1 VVVLVAVALIAGLLS
16 GVKALTVVSRS
27 GQATAARYST
37 ATVTRGTLEVTVGG
51 TGTLAPRVRQ
61 DAVSSSSGT
70 VESVAVKAG
79 DTVKKGQ
86 VLLRLSND
94 NLADQV
100 AQARLE
106 LRLAEIDLE
115 EATGPRESLATE
127 ADIAAAR
134 AALEGARVAVEQARR
149 NVEDLT
155 ARAPFAGTVS
165 DISVR
170 PGDTVSPGAPLF
182 NVFTPDALRA
192 VLSVPENLID
202 EIALG
207 DELTVNV
214 RAISRDLDGRVTAI
228 SAQGTSGKGGV
239 TYSVT
244 VTLEESDPDARGGMT
259 ASAALE
265 VDSSWPG
272 LTTRVTGYLAYDRFQ
287 TVTTATGGEV
297 VAVHV
302 SEGEEV
308 EADQVIV
315 VLESDE
321 AEAAL
326 TRAEA
331 DLLKAE
337 QALAELLDPGPP
349 AMTQA
354 QIEKLRL
361 RYEQAALQLATL
373 ERQLAELTV
382 TAELDGTVADVFV
395 VPGETV
401 SPGQRLVSVVDLS
414 EVTAVITVD
423 ELEVSGLD
431 PGRPATVRI
440 DAFPDESFSGYVE
453 SVSLE
458 GVPRDGVTSYE
469 ARIRLSGDPR
479 MRAGM
484 SVSATVVVARR
495 ENVLLVPVEAVYGA
509 GREAV
514 VQVLAD
520 GTPVAR
526 EVTAGLS
533 NSIFTEI
540 IEGLEEGEVVV
551 TGSLEVDAGPFGSG
565 QPRHPGGGEG

>member
-1 VVVLVAVALIAGLLS
+1 MVVLVAVALIAGALS
-16 GVKALTVVSRS
+16 GVRALRAVSR
-27 GQATAARYST
+27 GGRPTAAQYST

-51 TGTLAPRVRQ
+51 TGTLVPRARQ
-61 DAVSSSSGT
+61 DAVSSSGGT
-70 VESVAVKAG
+70 VETVAVKAG
-79 DTVKKGQ
+79 DTVEKGQ
-86 VLLRLSND
+86 VLLTLSND
-94 NLADQV
+94 SLADQV
-100 AQARLE
+100 ALARLE
-106 LRLAEIDLE
+106 VRLAEIDLE

-127 ADIAAAR
+127 ADIATAR
-134 AALEGARVAVEQARR
+134 AAVESARVAAEQARR

-165 DISVR
+165 DINVR
-170 PGDTVSPGAPLF
+170 PGDTVPPGAPLF
-182 NVFTPDALRA
+182 NVFTPGALQA
-192 VLSVPENLID
+192 VLFVPENLID
-202 EIALG
+202 EVALG

-214 RAISRDLDGRVTAI
+214 PAISRDLDGRVAAI
-228 SAQGTSGKGGV
+228 SAQGTSGKSGV

-265 VDSSWPG
+265 ADSSWPG

-287 TVTTATGGEV
+287 TLTTATGGSV

-308 EADQVIV
+308 EADQVVV

-321 AEAAL
+321 AEADL

-337 QALAELLDPGPP
+337 RALAELLDPGPP

-354 QIEKLRL
+354 QIEKVRL
-361 RYEQAALQLATL
+361 RYELASLQLAAL

-382 TAELDGTVADVFV
+382 TAELDGTVTDVFV

-401 SPGQRLVSVVDLS
+401 APGQRLVSVADLS
-414 EVTAVITVD
+414 EVMAVITVD

-431 PGRPATVRI
+431 PGRPATVRVG
-440 DAFPDESFSGYVE
+440 AFPGGSFSGYVE

-469 ARIRLSGDPR
+469 ARIRLPGDPR

-514 VQVLAD
+514 VQVLVD

-533 NSIFTEI
+533 SGTFTEI
-540 IEGLEEGEVVV
+540 IEGLEEGETVV
-551 TGSLEVDAGPFGSG
+551 TGSLEVDAGSFPSRR
-565 QPRHPGGGEG
+565 PRHPGGGG